1 MKVEQYKNLELH
13 KIFACK
19 DYRPYSNRDRSCDFH
34 PANEEARN
42 ENCPKKFSGVMC
54 YASKRAFQKKFH
66 EFTRP
71 QDGRHITMKNY
82 RRSLSKKQQ
91 KEFLL
96 VVKNSEKASDTRRIF
111 LVKEGK
117 LKKDWV

>member
-1 MKVEQYKNLELH
+1 MKVEQYKNLELYQ
-13 KIFACK
+13 IFACK

-42 ENCPKKFSGVMC
+42 ENCPNKFSGMMC
-54 YASKRAFQKKFH
+54 YASRRAFEKEIH

-71 QDGRHITMKNY
+71 QDGIHVTMENY
-82 RRSLSKKQQ
+82 RRSLSRKHR

-96 VVKNSEKASDTRRIF
+96 MVKKSQKASDTRQIF
-111 LVKEGK
+111 LVEGK